1 MNPAKREEIL
11 VESIE
16 FLPLFIKKGVNQNE
30 KNAPKIN
37 HITETCMQLS
47 SLFHDIGHGPFGHIF
62 EMFCK
67 RREKFRKWRHEKFII
82 GKSERNNELNER
94 EFKQIPEF
102 LIRLKSAF
110 QKKYGDE

>member
-37 HITETCMQLS
+37 HITETCMHHLS
-47 SLFHDIGHGPFGHIF
+47 FMI
-62 EMFCK
+62 
-67 RREKFRKWRHEKFII
+67 
-82 GKSERNNELNER
+82 
-94 EFKQIPEF
+94 
-102 LIRLKSAF
+102 
-110 QKKYGDE
+110 